1 MQSAHATTSQFTAS
15 QPSCETFGS
24 HSALQGSTELQPQQP
39 QSPSSKRGPVG
50 SSTDSTT
57 CTVPASDDNALGYAL
72 SDGCYVPLWEEVES
86 PPSLRPLPQPLAVF
100 RDTQSPTG
108 SRSDPNDKAGP
119 SSLSTVDD
127 RMLFSSQRQGPGC
140 VPDRHRRHSQ
150 ALETPKDNS
159 GVTAP
164 PQLLRL
170 EGSGR
175 ASPRPR
181 EPSSIPLAASARQPT
196 GGRLEPLGRAVSC
209 DSAPA
214 APASSYP
221 LRVGTSKTLDTTSFD
236 RIVFTPAASA
246 PTYFCDTSTESGAG
260 TASFFLREPVL
271 AKSSSLNV
279 GQNVASGGS
288 PRAAW
293 PLSWR
298 GAPGDC
304 GRSTG
309 DAPHADQA
317 LRSGEPMAQVC
328 RSSSATRQSSSSVA
342 SDRGLLSPMRVSPQG
357 PGMPA
362 AGAAHHATS
371 SRGGE
376 VFSIHTLVSSI
387 KNVDNFDYGLQALG
401 FPVEDCRRVSK
412 ASAGMRGERSSG
424 DFGSYLMVASNR
436 SRVKDQGGHSPRNPA
451 AKTGSTAGGG
461 GSFAGASSLLPL
473 TRRQSKL
480 PLTSSGVRA
489 AFPSASFGLSG
500 VPPHSSKSA
509 SAAASSSTAQTSMS
523 ASLSKTLSRTMAP
536 MAIGTERP
544 VSTGDGLL
552 SPAAPGA
559 LRTSAG
565 AAAARPQLGGAN
577 EPSFTTSVIP
587 AAAVATPP
595 SESRSSIGSSDALV
609 SASFRSIVL
618 QSRRLPYKLDVVYG
632 DLAHSSSNFTGNN
645 SPCRSSAH
653 GSSFKGPVAGRGGG
667 VATGFSSTAKSWS
680 ATDQSERGDDGGA
693 LAVVEGE
700 ESDPLSAARRMP
712 GSLGWTFG
720 EDNFQDYEALVSL
733 AEGTPTPRQLRR
745 QGDGL
750 GGGGSFTLE
759 VPADGG
765 VPLAKGTG
773 RRSGR
778 DRVWASGDYGSTPE
792 GRRLPRRS
800 RDTFFPFEDGSVNC
814 SRGFSSLAL
823 SSFLRDAGPTNLK
836 GMVWDS
842 SSSVAPSN
850 PVNSSAQDTSSP
862 PSTSG
867 RTAVMAREKGR
878 MGGLSHPSLF
888 QGISST
894 TAGTQT
900 VPLAIVSATS
910 IAVHTS
916 TDPLEVPAQ
925 SSPLTIRG
933 GASTSTTFEAVTG
946 AARSNHQVPRPPM
959 NVGSAA
965 GSAHQN
971 KVGQV
976 AASGPDGVSSS
987 NGTAEAPAEL
997 VRAGVLRWSKPL
1009 QAARMNRNTVSP
1021 SHGATTARSARR
1033 TQDELPASELEL
1045 PRPTEWLDVRGLT
1058 VLECCGAAAT
1068 NTPATARVFAVD
1080 GGYTVRVVQGN
1091 LVGDC
1096 KTDECVQRC
1105 AAAMAA
1111 ANEANAP
1118 DKASVAAS
1126 SPPLPSLL
1134 IDTAV
1139 TRFIEGGENAMVIVM
1154 DTSFLSCKGV
1164 RAKTHPDCV
1173 ADLKVAVALVPRGV
1187 FYDVIY
1193 TACTRDTCCRPLEVA
1208 TSPIFGACLN
1218 ECQWH
1223 VVEDESD
1230 IAVVFELAQS
1240 LAGAARGR
1248 QQQRQGFLYIQ
1259 FLHQCFIPDVAAARG
1274 ADAATSPVC
1283 TQRRDSRHGDIVV
1296 SSFTITTSPYSSV
1309 VESILD
1315 QRADTP
1321 WPLLRYALGKG
1332 PCTVLAVV
1340 NVHEEDEEAAYPL
1353 SILQRLK
1360 SMQHPRPRCGSIR
1373 SYIAEQRNKISDLKW
1388 RLANITESRSETQ
1401 ATIKRLTVLISKLE
1415 CGAKDAEDFLS
1426 DPKSAHVPVYVDARK
1441 AVPEV
1446 GGADPLV
1453 HTFSPTREAAPTC
1466 EAPQVL
1472 ALVQHYSPVT
1482 GFASYSPRTVS
1493 SRPKETTAR
1502 WLAATAR
1509 TSPIDSTAPRTV
1521 SLTAQLSLT
1530 HSTRVQVGEI
1540 TSLSEANTS
1549 ELGWQRC
1556 ATWRRLGERFRSGFN
1571 ATVAVVQESA
1581 GENRAWSLRVV
1592 LELVRSV
1599 LKDSWGRVSNTPAK
1613 AGDDDQPRFSS
1624 RQVMRVAAS
1633 VYHCSDS
1640 AVADLLRTSSTS
1652 RIATGTSVLG
1662 TVSFA
1667 PAKMAVRPLA
1677 GACAPVNVSSKPI
1690 ASPGELETLLR
1701 GAVERLRAAQAAA
1714 EDAASHDGVQDALTR
1729 QCLLAPGYTVMSI
1742 ELTQQVTG
1750 ARRRSHASIDA
1761 EHSLNDS
1768 EDVYVSTL
1776 TVVNLGGH
1784 YALLSEAIRAD
1795 TAAGDEHKDDPIAPY
1810 ARRTAATIHAT
1821 SSGAAPLTARALLA
1835 RLFVHRR
1842 HMIVCAV
1849 ALPAVPTPEAADQLL
1864 CTVRDFVKH
1873 VASQGATGATSLGSV
1888 RHFIAHLRD
1897 VLRVAEHRQG
1907 GVRYSLVS
1915 IRDAVKRAFAVLRDP
1930 RSVAFTFYPFTQEDA
1945 EALTLPA
1952 SPLLVDRA
1960 AGESVSVREY
1970 GSSDTLTSG
1979 TVPTISGGGGR
1990 RAPTL
1995 STAATENEGPRV
2007 PRAAARRATPMEA
2020 TCPNGEAHGAFDCR
2034 AFGTAM
2040 SARTALLGNP
2050 ATYYGICY
2058 DRKEDP
2064 PLLCR
2069 DVAMSL
2075 CRSAPRSRLCAPTTA
2090 TPVTTTARTKVQH
2103 PSDIRE
2109 KDEDKQVTVPSVVVL
2124 NAATTS
2130 SYVCRR
2136 GTWVS
2141 VPVPS
2146 TLPPVPAEPQYFS
2159 FGADEL
2165 VRIKPTSIGM
2175 KSSRLMRAVSC
2186 VSRGRTAALLLSDTE
2201 SCEATSS
2208 IAWLTLRTVI
2218 GGIFQSLSLKEVEG
2232 VQHCATM
2239 RAFLIEQDSKDVFA
2253 DLLAPNLTSVH
2264 PRQPLTRLDYS
2275 PFCGPVPSETT
2286 AVPVK
2291 DLRDVNV
2298 ALTSVLLGARLA
2310 HESATLTAA
2319 EQLQGCIVLHL
2330 TFHQYVPATAGVLA
2344 DVVVSS
2350 LWCVH
2355 MGSSVGWMEALY
2367 KAPSTA
2373 TGALLRYWLGGPCYT
2388 TAIAGFS
2395 RYVGVPA
2402 ATWRALIDTQ
2412 RRMSVIVL
2420 RMPRFGSVRAYMDY
2434 LSETVARCRKKAPAA
2449 AKLCGQLGSAVTVTG
2464 TSSVLAAASPRQKWK
2479 CDDSPQ
2485 MVAGVADA
2493 VARVMVLLKEAQHMI
2508 DRSSDD
2514 GIAPTKQ
2521 LGLLAHDEKMFAAL
2535 DTV

>member
-1 MQSAHATTSQFTAS
+1 MT
-15 QPSCETFGS
+15 
-24 HSALQGSTELQPQQP
+24 
-39 QSPSSKRGPVG
+39 
-50 SSTDSTT
+50 
-57 CTVPASDDNALGYAL
+57 
-72 SDGCYVPLWEEVES
+72 
-86 PPSLRPLPQPLAVF
+86 
-100 RDTQSPTG
+100 
-108 SRSDPNDKAGP
+108 
-119 SSLSTVDD
+119 
-127 RMLFSSQRQGPGC
+127 
-140 VPDRHRRHSQ
+140 
-150 ALETPKDNS
+150 
-159 GVTAP
+159 
-164 PQLLRL
+164 
-170 EGSGR
+170 
-175 ASPRPR
+175 
-181 EPSSIPLAASARQPT
+181 
-196 GGRLEPLGRAVSC
+196 
-209 DSAPA
+209 
-214 APASSYP
+214 
-221 LRVGTSKTLDTTSFD
+221 
-236 RIVFTPAASA
+236 
-246 PTYFCDTSTESGAG
+246 
-260 TASFFLREPVL
+260 
-271 AKSSSLNV
+271 
-279 GQNVASGGS
+279 
-288 PRAAW
+288 
-293 PLSWR
+293 
-298 GAPGDC
+298 
-304 GRSTG
+304 
-309 DAPHADQA
+309 
-317 LRSGEPMAQVC
+317 QVC
-328 RSSSATRQSSSSVA
+328 QPSSATRQSSSSVA
-342 SDRGLLSPMRVSPQG
+342 SDGGLLSPMRVSPQG
-357 PGMPA
+357 SGMPA

-371 SRGGE
+371 SRGSE
-376 VFSIHTLVSSI
+376 VFSIHTLVSRI

-424 DFGSYLMVASNR
+424 DFGSFLMVASNR
-436 SRVKDQGGHSPRNPA
+436 SGVKYQGGHSPRSPA
-451 AKTGSTAGGG
+451 AKTGSTARGG
-461 GSFAGASSLLPL
+461 GSFAGASSLPPL

-480 PLTSSGVRA
+480 PLTSSGVRD
-489 AFPSASFGLSG
+489 AFPSSFFGPSG
-500 VPPHSSKSA
+500 VPPRSSKSA
-509 SAAASSSTAQTSMS
+509 SATASSSTAQTSTS
-523 ASLSKTLSRTMAP
+523 TSLSKTLSRTMVP
-536 MAIGTERP
+536 MTIGDERP

-552 SPAAPGA
+552 PPAAPGA
-559 LRTSAG
+559 LRASAG

-577 EPSFTTSVIP
+577 EPSFTTSVAP
-587 AAAVATPP
+587 AAVVATPP
-595 SESRSSIGSSDALV
+595 SASRSGIDSSGTLV
-609 SASFRSIVL
+609 LASFRSIVL
-618 QSRRLPYKLDVVYG
+618 HPRRLPYKLDVVYG
-632 DLAHSSSNFTGNN
+632 DLADSSSNLTGNN
-645 SPCRSSAH
+645 SPRRSAAH
-653 GSSFKGPVAGRGGG
+653 GSSSNGPVAGCGGG
-667 VATGFSSTAKSWS
+667 GATGFRSTARSWS
-680 ATDQSERGDDGGA
+680 ATDQSERGDDGGT

-700 ESDPLSAARRMP
+700 ESDSLSAAHWMP
-712 GSLGWTFG
+712 GSLVWRFG

-733 AEGTPTPRQLRR
+733 AVSPSSSSSSPSDGSSSFGESNLGLTLEAGTATPRQLRR
-745 QGDGL
+745 QRDDL
-750 GGGGSFTLE
+750 GGDGSFTLE
-759 VPADGG
+759 APADGG
-765 VPLAKGTG
+765 VPLAKETG
-773 RRSGR
+773 RCSGR
-778 DRVWASGDYGSTPE
+778 DCVWASGDYGSSLE
-792 GRRLPRRS
+792 ERRLPRLS
-800 RDTFFPFEDGSVNC
+800 RDTFLPFEDGSANC
-814 SRGFSSLAL
+814 SRGFTSFAL
-823 SSFLRDAGPTNLK
+823 SSFLRDARPTSLK

-842 SSSVAPSN
+842 FSSVAPSS

-867 RTAVMAREKGR
+867 KTAVMACENGR
-878 MGGLSHPSLF
+878 TGGLSHPSLF
-888 QGISST
+888 QGMSST
-894 TAGTQT
+894 TAGTQA

-910 IAVHTS
+910 IAAHTS

-933 GASTSTTFEAVTG
+933 GASASTTSESVTG
-946 AARSNHQVPRPPM
+946 AAGPNHQVTRPPM

-965 GSAHQN
+965 GLAHQN
-971 KVGQV
+971 QAGQV
-976 AASGPDGVSSS
+976 AATGPDGVSSS
-987 NGTAEAPAEL
+987 NGAAEAPAEL

-1021 SHGATTARSARR
+1021 SHGATAARSARR
-1033 TQDELPASELEL
+1033 TQDELPASELEVL
-1045 PRPTEWLDVRGLT
+1045 RPNEWCDVRGLT

-1068 NTPATARVFAVD
+1068 NAPATARVFVVD
-1080 GGYTVRVVQGN
+1080 GGYTVRVVQDN

-1105 AAAMAA
+1105 AAAMTAA
-1111 ANEANAP
+1111 SGANAP

-1126 SPPLPSLL
+1126 PPLPSLL
-1134 IDTAV
+1134 IDTAA
-1139 TRFIEGGENAMVIVM
+1139 TRFIEGGENAIAIVM
-1154 DTSFLSCKGV
+1154 DTVGDFLQRRRVAAAAAAVSLQDSMRGRGGASPSSSLSSLAPSTHAAAFPTASVARAMCMRVVETFRSFKGT

-1173 ADLKVAVALVPRGV
+1173 ADLKVAVALVPVNLQLDSPPTPRPTSAPTARAGSPAEISPYAGEKGV

-1208 TSPIFGACLN
+1208 TSPVFGACLN

-1240 LAGAARGR
+1240 LAEVARGR
-1248 QQQRQGFLYIQ
+1248 QQQRQCFLYIQ

-1274 ADAATSPVC
+1274 AGAATSPVL
-1283 TQRRDSRHGDIVV
+1283 TQRRDSRHSDIVV

-1309 VESILD
+1309 FEPILD

-1360 SMQHPRPRCGSIR
+1360 SMQHPRPRCGSMR
-1373 SYIAEQRNKISDLKW
+1373 SYIAEQRNKISDHKW

-1415 CGAKDAEDFLS
+1415 CCAKDAEDFLS
-1426 DPKSAHVPVYVDARK
+1426 DPTSAHVPVYVDARK

-1493 SRPKETTAR
+1493 SGPKETTAR
-1502 WLAATAR
+1502 WLAAPAR
-1509 TSPIDSTAPRTV
+1509 ASPMDSTAPRTV

-1530 HSTRVQVGEI
+1530 HSTRVQVDEI
-1540 TSLSEANTS
+1540 TSLSAANTS
-1549 ELGWQRC
+1549 ELDWERC

-1581 GENRAWSLRVV
+1581 RENRAWSLRVI
-1592 LELVRSV
+1592 LELVHSV
-1599 LKDSWGRVSNTPAK
+1599 LKDSWGRVSNRPAK
-1613 AGDDDQPRFSS
+1613 VGDDDQPSFSS

-1652 RIATGTSVLG
+1652 RIATGASVLG

-1677 GACAPVNVSSKPI
+1677 GACAPVNVSSKLI
-1690 ASPGELETLLR
+1690 ASPGELEMLLR

-1761 EHSLNDS
+1761 EHFFNDS

-1784 YALLSEAIRAD
+1784 YALLSEAIKAG
-1795 TAAGDEHKDDPIAPY
+1795 TPAGDRHEDDPIAPH
-1810 ARRTAATIHAT
+1810 AGRTAATIPAT
-1821 SSGAAPLTARALLA
+1821 SSGAEPLTARALLA
-1835 RLFVHRR
+1835 RLLVDRR
-1842 HMIVCAV
+1842 HMVVCAV
-1849 ALPAVPTPEAADQLL
+1849 VLPAVPTPEAADQLL

-1873 VASQGATGATSLGSV
+1873 VASQAATGAPSLGSV
-1888 RHFIAHLRD
+1888 RHFIAHLRG
-1897 VLRVAEHRQG
+1897 VLRVAEHRKG
-1907 GVRYSLVS
+1907 GVSYSLIS

-1945 EALTLPA
+1945 EALALPA
-1952 SPLLVDRA
+1952 SPLRVDRA
-1960 AGESVSVREY
+1960 AVESASVREY
-1970 GSSDTLTSG
+1970 GSSDALTSG

-1990 RAPTL
+1990 RTPTL
-1995 STAATENEGPRV
+1995 STAETENEKRRV
-2007 PRAAARRATPMEA
+2007 PRAAALRATPTKA
-2020 TCPNGEAHGAFDCR
+2020 TRPNSGMHGAFDCR
-2034 AFGTAM
+2034 AVGTAM
-2040 SARTALLGNP
+2040 SARTALLGNA

-2058 DRKEDP
+2058 DCKEDP
-2064 PLLCR
+2064 LLLCR
-2069 DVAMSL
+2069 DVAMLL
-2075 CRSAPRSRLCAPTTA
+2075 CRSAPRRRLCAPTTA
-2090 TPVTTTARTKVQH
+2090 TPATTTARTKVQH
-2103 PSDIRE
+2103 PSDIREE

-2130 SYVCRR
+2130 AHVCRR
-2136 GTWVS
+2136 GTWVR

-2146 TLPPVPAEPQYFS
+2146 TLPPAPDQLQYFS

-2218 GGIFQSLSLKEVEG
+2218 GGIFQSLSVKEVEG
-2232 VQHCATM
+2232 VRHCAAM

-2253 DLLAPNLTSVH
+2253 DLLAPNLTPAH

-2275 PFCGPVPSETT
+2275 PFCGPIPSDTT

-2291 DLRDVNV
+2291 DLQDVNV

-2310 HESATLTAA
+2310 HESTTLTAA

-2330 TFHQYVPATAGVLA
+2330 TFHQYIPATAGVLA

-2355 MGSSVGWMEALY
+2355 MGSSVGWMEALH

-2388 TAIAGFS
+2388 TAIVGFS
-2395 RYVGVPA
+2395 RYVGVRA
-2402 ATWRALIDTQ
+2402 ATWRAIIDTQ
-2412 RRMSVIVL
+2412 RRVSLVVL

-2434 LSETVARCRKKAPAA
+2434 LSETVGRCTKKAPAA
-2449 AKLCGQLGSAVTVTG
+2449 AKLRDQLGSAVTVTG
-2464 TSSVLAAASPRQKWK
+2464 ASSALAASSPRQKWK
-2479 CDDSPQ
+2479 CDGSSQ
-2485 MVAGVADA
+2485 MMAGVADA
-2493 VARVMVLLKEAQHMI
+2493 AARVIVLLREAQNMI
-2508 DRSSDD
+2508 DRSGDD
-2514 GIAPTKQ
+2514 GITPTKQ

-2535 DTV
+2535 DAV